1 MMSVI
6 GIKRIFVLG
15 ILLALNV
22 LMAGLIYFYAIPEQD
37 KTERDIRALRGQS
50 ATVQSDI
57 DRMQLEFEQLGMQ
70 QERFDKLKAS
80 GFFHLQDRSHAK
92 DLMKSIQEQSRV
104 ISAITSIKSG
114 YIEKDP
120 EAEKSKHTLLVS
132 AVEIQ
137 IKAFDDTDIY
147 RYIDLAQ
154 TQFPGMLTLEK
165 LDIRRIK
172 DVNATILRAI
182 AAGGNPELVE
192 AQVSMLWTTM
202 VPETAVQ
209 EGMKNEN

>member
-6 GIKRIFVLG
+6 GIKRIFVLV
-15 ILLALNV
+15 ILVALNL
-22 LMAGLIYFYAIPEQD
+22 LMAGFIYLYAIPEKD
-37 KTERDIRALRGQS
+37 KTEGDIRALRGQS

-80 GFFHLQDRSHAK
+80 GFFNLQDRSLAK
-92 DLMKSIQEQSRV
+92 DLMKSIQENSRV
-104 ISAITSIKSG
+104 ISAVTSIKSG
-114 YIEKDP
+114 YLEKDD
-120 EAEKSKHTLLVS
+120 EAEKSQHTLLVS
-132 AVEIQ
+132 PIEIQ

-154 TQFPGMLTLEK
+154 TRFPGMLTLEK
-165 LDIRRIK
+165 VDIRRIK

-192 AQVSMLWTTM
+192 AQVGMLWTTM
-202 VPETAVQ
+202 VPMSSVQ
-209 EGMKNEN
+209 EEIKNEN